1 MPVSYTHLI
10 SVLLEQKGFKIE
22 GDRLVKIKS
31 EAPKSDAAEAA
42 DAPKS
47 RFSAAE
53 LRQKLGEKLYKAYQK
68 AEELIARVKTMADY
82 EKAKAY
88 IQANF
93 NKFSEVMTDLLD
105 RLKAKAR
112 SIGLK
117 FKKAVDDVN
126 AVSYTHLDVY
136 KRQIRLMLIWN
147 MKFKIMMNIYS
158 TKILNYLRVLKFI
171 SIAMCLWT
179 KMGCKF

>member
-1 MPVSYTHLI
+1 MEVTYSPLNNADKAANINKMKEI

-68 AEELIARVKTMADY
+68 QKNLSHVSKLWLIMK
-82 EKAKAY
+82 KQKL
-88 IQANF
+88 IF
-93 NKFSEVMTDLLD
+93 
-105 RLKAKAR
+105 RL
-112 SIGLK
+112 
-117 FKKAVDDVN
+117 
-126 AVSYTHLDVY
+126 
-136 KRQIRLMLIWN
+136 
-147 MKFKIMMNIYS
+147 
-158 TKILNYLRVLKFI
+158 I
-171 SIAMCLWT
+171 SINSA
-179 KMGCKF
+179 K